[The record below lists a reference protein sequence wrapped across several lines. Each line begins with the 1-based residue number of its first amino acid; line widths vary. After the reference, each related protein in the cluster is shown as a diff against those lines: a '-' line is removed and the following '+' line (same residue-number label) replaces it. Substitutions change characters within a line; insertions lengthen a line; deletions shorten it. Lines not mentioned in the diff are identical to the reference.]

1 MSMTISF
8 ETKALVKYLKDCA
21 DAGNLATFEEMSKVV
36 NGNVQYKM
44 RGNLSSALTVLRR
57 DYQILFTCVRG
68 QGYQPLLTDV
78 AKAIAVKRQR
88 RIHSETRSWRDELE
102 TIDTNTLDEN
112 GFKDYVTASLKLGI
126 QEFIGSKEVGDRLEL
141 EGQRTRSTG
150 LEYAKNAIKEL
161 MDVR

>member
-1 MSMTISF
+1 MTISF

-21 DAGNLATFEEMSKVV
+21 DAGSLATFEEMNKLI
-36 NGNVQYKM
+36 NGNVQYKR
-44 RGNLSSALTVLRR
+44 RGNLSTALQILKR
-57 DYQILFTCVRG
+57 DYQILFTCVHG

-78 AKAIAVKRQR
+78 AKAIAIKRQR
-88 RIHSETRSWRDELE
+88 RIQSETKSWRDELE
-102 TIDTNTLDEN
+102 TIDTNTLNE
-112 GFKDYVTASLKLGI
+112 GEHKDYVTACLKLGI